1 MPADY
6 RASKD
11 CWPWNSVWPS
21 FIMQVDGLSLSFG
34 TTVVFDNAS
43 FHVSPR
49 DKCGIVGVN
58 GAGKSTLFRVLTGQ
72 IAPDAGR
79 IDTHGADLGFL
90 PQVIELPDP
99 DMTVWDF
106 LLTGRPIA
114 MYQADLAAAYDRIAQ
129 NPDDATTMDDISRI
143 TERLDHYDV
152 YHAEDAL
159 LALMDSMGIDAA
171 WLDMRLCDL
180 SGGQKSRVAFARLL
194 YAMPDVMLLDEPTN
208 HLDNQTR
215 DFVTDYLKKYRGM
228 VLIISHDTAFLNA
241 VATRILHVD
250 KVTHKITSFDGNYD
264 AYKLKMAE
272 IRHARDVKIANESRQ
287 IDRLADVVARAK
299 DASPTRHA
307 MKRMGKI
314 RAAQLEKIMA
324 ARTVR
329 DAEYKKLN
337 MNLTP
342 RRDGAR
348 VPITVDNLWF
358 RYPGQKLMYRN
369 LSFYIDGGERFLISG
384 GNGAGKSTLLKLML
398 GQLTPEQGDVKIN
411 PKTDIAYYAQELE
424 NLNPDA
430 TILES
435 VADDDYT
442 DTQLRAVL
450 GNFLFFGMD
459 VFKRIQTLS
468 PGERARVALCRL
480 LLRRANMLVLD
491 EPTNHLDPDTVGII
505 ADNFRDFAGTIILV
519 SHNTDFIN
527 QIGVTRVLTLP
538 AGRIDFWDGDE

>member
-1 MPADY
+1 M
-6 RASKD
+6 
-11 CWPWNSVWPS
+11 
-21 FIMQVDGLSLSFG
+21 
-34 TTVVFDNAS
+34 FDDAS
-43 FHVSPR
+43 FHLSPR

-58 GAGKSTLFRVLTGQ
+58 GAGKSTLFRVLMGRV
-72 IAPDAGR
+72 APDAGQ
-79 IDTHGADLGFL
+79 IDTGGADLGFL

-106 LLTGRPIA
+106 LLSGRPIA
-114 MYQADLAAAYDRIAQ
+114 AYQADLADAYDRIAQ
-129 NPDDATTMDDISRI
+129 NPDDADAMDDISRI

-152 YHAEDAL
+152 YHAEDTL
-159 LALMDSMGIDAA
+159 LGLMDSMGIDAA
-171 WLDMRLCDL
+171 WLDMRLRDL

-215 DFVTDYLKKYRGM
+215 DFVIDYLKKYRVM
-228 VLIISHDTAFLNA
+228 KLIIIHDNSFMNEVETL
-241 VATRILHVD
+241 ILHVD
-250 KVTHKITSFDGNYD
+250 KVTHKIMSFDGNYD
-264 AYKLKMAE
+264 AYKLKIAE
-272 IRHARDVKIANESRQ
+272 IRHARDVRIANESRQ
-287 IDRLADVVARAK
+287 IQRLADVVARAK

-307 MKRMGKI
+307 MKRVGKI
-314 RAAQLEKIMA
+314 RAAQLEKILA

-384 GNGAGKSTLLKLML
+384 GNGAGKSPLLKLML

-424 NLNPDA
+424 NLDPDA
-430 TILES
+430 TVLES

-442 DTQLRAVL
+442 DTQ
-450 GNFLFFGMD
+450 
-459 VFKRIQTLS
+459 
-468 PGERARVALCRL
+468 
-480 LLRRANMLVLD
+480 
-491 EPTNHLDPDTVGII
+491 
-505 ADNFRDFAGTIILV
+505 
-519 SHNTDFIN
+519 
-527 QIGVTRVLTLP
+527 
-538 AGRIDFWDGDE
+538 